1 MALVFKSAP
10 NLYFALCLVFQS
22 LNSLNVSSQCTSFL
36 CGCWGGSHLGRKL
49 LCASPF
55 FPSPSRAPNTCDSCA
70 SLKFYRW
77 PVLLPVS
84 NFLIK
89 IHSKRGMVVLNLSTL
104 GAETGGLLRVWVGIS
119 IITVNK
125 SKSVLKQDSRTD
137 PRFPSHLLS
146 ALVTVEDLSLLSSR
160 YAVQPLL

>member
-36 CGCWGGSHLGRKL
+36 CGCWGGSHRGRKL
-49 LCASPF
+49 LCVSPF

-89 IHSKRGMVVLNLSTL
+89 IHSKRGMVVLHLWGLRQEGFLESEL
-104 GAETGGLLRVWVGIS
+104 GY
-119 IITVNK
+119 
-125 SKSVLKQDSRTD
+125 Q
-137 PRFPSHLLS
+137 
-146 ALVTVEDLSLLSSR
+146 SLLLTKVSPCSNR
-160 YAVQPLL
+160 IPEQTPDFPHISCQLL